1 MIEVDQTVKWSAP
14 IRWHNASTQKK
25 KMHYKFA
32 ENGRGAGSGRTTAGN
47 LSSHNWPDDLIDIV
61 NEPMGQTL
69 DRMKKYSN
77 SLSQVDRGT
86 RRPRQL
92 KIL

>member
-1 MIEVDQTVKWSAP
+1 MQCKHA
-14 IRWHNASTQKK
+14 KK
-25 KMHYKFA
+25 KKREVHNKFA
-32 ENGRGAGSGRTTAGN
+32 ENERGVGSRRTTGGN

-69 DRMKKYSN
+69 DRMKKYSS

-86 RRPRQL
+86 KPPHLRVVINL
-92 KIL
+92 